1 MPGTVRVSRR
11 YTPAMRI
18 TMVAAEATP
27 FVKVGGLA
35 DVVGSLARLFVQ
47 LGHEVELILPGFSQ
61 IGREKYGFV
70 DAELVPFR
78 YAGRDVNVRMQRATH
93 EGVAVALVH
102 EPSAFE
108 RSGVYDDATT
118 KEGFSDNPDRFA
130 FFARVAAEIIANR
143 PPDVVHCHDAHAALV
158 PALLRWVLAWRI
170 HRRIPTVL
178 TIHNLAYSMPAKK
191 EVLFDVGFEKHDFFP
206 MSPLEYYGHANF
218 LKTGIAFADAV
229 TTVSE
234 RYAQEIQ
241 TEEFGVGLDGVLR
254 SRRDQ
259 LHGILNG
266 IDTSE
271 WDPAKDP
278 LIPARFDARHLEGKQ
293 KCKAEL
299 IQAAGFDKY
308 GGNGNVPIVGMV
320 GRLVD
325 QKGLDIFAAAVPHL
339 LDWNVRFAILGTG
352 QEKYHHLL
360 SDLARAR
367 PDKFAVYLGFNN
379 ELAHRIEA
387 GSDLFLMPSRFEPCG
402 LNQMYS
408 LRYGTIPIVRRVGGL
423 ADTVVDHEESR
434 GRGTGFV
441 FDDPT
446 KDALLK
452 KMWTSIHTWH
462 DPNERVRIIQ
472 RGMMQDFS
480 AERSARRYLELFR
493 GLIG

>member
-1 MPGTVRVSRR
+1 
-11 YTPAMRI
+11 MRI

-47 LGHEVELILPGFSQ
+47 LEHEVELILPGFSQ
-61 IGREKYGFV
+61 ISREKYGFA
-70 DAELVPFR
+70 DAELLPFR
-78 YAGRDVNVRMQRATH
+78 YAGREVNVRMQRAKH
-93 EGVAVALVH
+93 EGVDVALVH
-102 EPSAFE
+102 EPDAFE

-118 KEGFSDNPDRFA
+118 KDGYSDNPDRFA
-130 FFARVAAEIIANR
+130 FFARVAAEVIANR

-158 PALLRWVLAWRI
+158 PALLHWVLAWRI
-170 HRRIPTVL
+170 HQRIPCVL
-178 TIHNLAYSMPAKK
+178 TIHNLAYSMPARK

-218 LKTGIAFADAV
+218 LKTGIAFSDAV

-234 RYAQEIQ
+234 RYAHEIQ
-241 TEEFGVGLDGVLR
+241 TEEFGAGLDGVLR
-254 SRRDQ
+254 SKRES

-266 IDTSE
+266 IDTTE

-278 LIPARFDARHLEGKQ
+278 LIPARFDARRLEGKQ

-352 QEKYHHLL
+352 QEKYHHFL
-360 SDLARAR
+360 SDLSRAR

-423 ADTVVDHEESR
+423 ADTVIDHEESR

-441 FDDPT
+441 FDAPT

-462 DPNERVRIIQ
+462 DPNERTRIIQ

-493 GLIG
+493 GLTGG